1 MHILFYKNK
10 KYPSAQVFRKYTCT
24 NGYFI
29 KSYGYN
35 SYFPK
40 NLRSHHPA
48 EDRIHIRRH
57 KIVPALSL
65 NNNRRW

>member
-29 KSYGYN
+29 KIIWLQKLFSGKT
-35 SYFPK
+35 SDHIIR
-40 NLRSHHPA
+40 LRIASISA
-48 EDRIHIRRH
+48 VIRLFR
-57 KIVPALSL
+57 L
-65 NNNRRW
+65 